1 MIFEWDTRKN
11 EINKRKHKISFE
23 TAKYVF
29 TDPTRIEIY
38 DEIHSFTDEERVTVL
53 GKVHEV
59 LFVVYTMRKENI
71 RIISARLA
79 TKEEKEA
86 CYGNSLYFTK

>member
-1 MIFEWDTRKN
+1 MTFEWDSRKN

-38 DEIHSFTDEERVTVL
+38 DEQHSSTEEERITVL
-53 GKVHEV
+53 GKVNEV
-59 LFVVYTMRKENI
+59 LFVVYTLRKENI

-86 CYGNSLYFTK
+86 YYGNSLFFTK

>member
-1 MIFEWDTRKN
+1 MTFEWDTRKN

-29 TDPTRIEIY
+29 TDPARIEIY
-38 DEIHSFTDEERVTVL
+38 DEIHSFTNEERVTVL

-59 LFVVYTMRKENI
+59 LFVVYTMRKGNI
-71 RIISARLA
+71 RVISARLA

-86 CYGNSLYFTK
+86 YYGNSLYFTK